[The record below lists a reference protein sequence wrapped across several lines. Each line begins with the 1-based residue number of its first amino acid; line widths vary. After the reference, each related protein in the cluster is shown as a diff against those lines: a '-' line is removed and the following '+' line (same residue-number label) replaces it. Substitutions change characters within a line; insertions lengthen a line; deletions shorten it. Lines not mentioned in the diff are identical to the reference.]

1 MITYLKSAKQIKI
14 CLAFFFNNLCYNKV
28 ENYKKIREEEI
39 KIMNLNRNEKHSFE
53 IAIIG
58 GGASGFITA
67 ITAKRRGKSVVI
79 LEKKDRVLKKVLTTG
94 NGRCNYT
101 NVTANIKNYYGQ
113 NIEKVEHI
121 LNSFTPDDTIKF
133 FQEIGIEP
141 KFRDKGKAYPMSDQ
155 ASSVVDALRFEAEK
169 LGVEIVTSFDV
180 RDFKK
185 EGDKFAIT
193 STDGQKYTAKKI
205 VMSTGGKSYPEL
217 GSDGKGFEIV
227 KKLGHKVTELK
238 PALVQLKTDKEAVK
252 GMQGVKV
259 DTKIDALYKNK
270 IVAQEEGELLFTD
283 YGISGNAIFY
293 ISYITALYDDLVFSV
308 DFMPMYEYDVL
319 LKMLEQR
326 KSNLSY
332 MTTENF
338 LNGIINKKLGQF
350 LIKKSGIEKLSY
362 KVSDLTEIQ
371 LKRIVEILKS
381 YKIEILETT
390 GFKNAQ
396 VTAGGIYLDEIDMET
411 LESKKVKRLYF
422 TGEIMDVFG
431 DCGGYNLQWAWASG
445 HFVGNEI

>member
-1 MITYLKSAKQIKI
+1 
-14 CLAFFFNNLCYNKV
+14 
-28 ENYKKIREEEI
+28 
-39 KIMNLNRNEKHSFE
+39 
-53 IAIIG
+53 
-58 GGASGFITA
+58 
-67 ITAKRRGKSVVI
+67 
-79 LEKKDRVLKKVLTTG
+79 
-94 NGRCNYT
+94 
-101 NVTANIKNYYGQ
+101 
-113 NIEKVEHI
+113 
-121 LNSFTPDDTIKF
+121 
-133 FQEIGIEP
+133 
-141 KFRDKGKAYPMSDQ
+141 
-155 ASSVVDALRFEAEK
+155 
-169 LGVEIVTSFDV
+169 
-180 RDFKK
+180 
-185 EGDKFAIT
+185 
-193 STDGQKYTAKKI
+193 
-205 VMSTGGKSYPEL
+205 
-217 GSDGKGFEIV
+217 GFEIV

-259 DTKIDALYKNK
+259 DTKIDALYRNK

-293 ISYITALYDDLVFSV
+293 ISYITALHDDLVFSV
-308 DFMPMYEYDVL
+308 DFMPMYDYDVL

-326 KSNLSY
+326 KSNLNY
-332 MTTENF
+332 MTMENF

-371 LKRIVEILKS
+371 LKKIVEILKS
-381 YKIEILETT
+381 YKIEILGTT

-411 LESKKVKRLYF
+411 LESKKVKGLYF

-445 HFVGNEI
+445 HFVGNEV